1 MSRNERDLVS
11 AIRHELAAV
20 SPQRQCC
27 RAAELDALA
36 DPGRRSDVAIA
47 RTVHRL
53 SSVSTSHEAEIS
65 PSDRAQKRAQ
75 ALSAAEASSHCRSAF
90 LRGRILSRGSLS
102 LASGRIHLELV
113 LTQGEARHVMTALVA
128 EGISGLYRVR
138 RGRGV
143 IVWKD
148 RTEILDLLR
157 RLGAGSSIAEI
168 EARGVVRQIRG
179 ELNRSVNAETA
190 NLQRAVRAGM
200 RQARAAAALIEEGG
214 LPPGGLLQ
222 RVSAARLAH
231 PEATIAELGETL
243 GLSRSVVQRAL
254 ATIERQAAALRGE
267 AALP

>member
-1 MSRNERDLVS
+1 MSRSERDLVS
-11 AIRHELAAV
+11 AIRHELAAIT
-20 SPQRQCC
+20 PKRQCC

-53 SSVSTSHEAEIS
+53 SSASASHDVEAS
-65 PSDRAQKRAQ
+65 PSGRALKRAR
-75 ALSAAEASSHCRSAF
+75 ALADTGATPHCRSAF

-113 LTQGEARHVMTALVA
+113 LTQVEARHVVTALAA
-128 EGISGLYRVR
+128 EGIRSLSRATRPRRHRVER
-138 RGRGV
+138 S
-143 IVWKD
+143 D
-148 RTEILDLLR
+148 RDLDLLR

-190 NLQRAVRAGM
+190 NLQRAVSAGM

-222 RVSAARLAH
+222 RVGAARLAH
-231 PEATIAELGETL
+231 PEATIAELGATL
-243 GLSRSVVQRAL
+243 SLSRSVVQRAL
-254 ATIERQAAALRGE
+254 ATIERQAAALRV
-267 AALP
+267 

>member
-1 MSRNERDLVS
+1 MSRSERDLVS
-11 AIRHELAAV
+11 AIRHELAAIT
-20 SPQRQCC
+20 PKRQCC

-53 SSVSTSHEAEIS
+53 SSASASYDVEAS
-65 PSDRAQKRAQ
+65 PSGRALKRAR
-75 ALSAAEASSHCRSAF
+75 ALADTGATPHCRSAF

-113 LTQGEARHVMTALVA
+113 LTQGEARHVVTALEA
-128 EGISGLYRVR
+128 EGVSGLYRVR

-190 NLQRAVRAGM
+190 NLQRAVSAGM

-222 RVSAARLAH
+222 RVSSARLAH
-231 PEATIAELGETL
+231 HTASLDLRDGAARAQT
-243 GLSRSVVQRAL
+243 SQQVQDL
-254 ATIERQAAALRGE
+254 
-267 AALP
+267 

>member
-20 SPQRQCC
+20 NPQRQCC

-53 SSVSTSHEAEIS
+53 SSVATSHEAEIS
-65 PSDRAQKRAQ
+65 PSDRALKRAR

-113 LTQGEARHVMTALVA
+113 LTQVEARHLMATLAA
-128 EGISGLYRVR
+128 EGVSGLYRVR

-157 RLGAGSSIAEI
+157 RLGAGSSISEI

-190 NLQRAVRAGM
+190 NLQRAVSAGM
-200 RQARAAAALIEEGG
+200 RQARAAAELIEEGS

-222 RVSAARLAH
+222 RVSSARLAH

-254 ATIERQAAALRGE
+254 ATIERQAAALRV
-267 AALP
+267 

>member
-11 AIRHELAAV
+11 AIRHELAAIT
-20 SPQRQCC
+20 PGRRCC
-27 RAAELDALA
+27 RATELDALA

-47 RTVHRL
+47 RTVHRI
-53 SSVSTSHEAEIS
+53 SSASASHDVEAS
-65 PSDRAQKRAQ
+65 PSERALKRAR
-75 ALSAAEASSHCRSAF
+75 ALADVGASSHCRSAF

-113 LTQGEARHVMTALVA
+113 LTQVEAHHVAAALAADGVA
-128 EGISGLYRVR
+128 GVYRVR

-148 RTEILDLLR
+148 RTQILDLLR

-200 RQARAAAALIEEGG
+200 RQARAAAELIEEGD
-214 LPPGGLLQ
+214 LPSGGLLQ
-222 RVSAARLAH
+222 RVSVARLAH

-243 GLSRSVVQRAL
+243 GLSRSVVQRVL
-254 ATIERQAAALRGE
+254 ATVERQAAALRGE

>member
-179 ELNRSVNAETA
+179 ELNRSLNAETA

>member
-11 AIRHELAAV
+11 AIRHELAAI

-254 ATIERQAAALRGE
+254 ATIERQASALRGE

>member
-1 MSRNERDLVS
+1 MSRSERDLVS
-11 AIRHELAAV
+11 AIRHELAAIT
-20 SPQRQCC
+20 PKRQCC

-53 SSVSTSHEAEIS
+53 SSVSTSHETEIS
-65 PSDRAQKRAQ
+65 PSDRALKRAR
-75 ALSAAEASSHCRSAF
+75 ALSAAEAPAHCRSAF

-113 LTQGEARHVMTALVA
+113 LTQVEARYLMATFAADGATGV
-128 EGISGLYRVR
+128 YRVR

-148 RTEILDLLR
+148 RSEILDLLR
-157 RLGAGSSIAEI
+157 RLGAGSSISEI

-200 RQARAAAALIEEGG
+200 RQARAAAELIEEGG

-222 RVSAARLAH
+222 RVSVARLAH

-243 GLSRSVVQRAL
+243 SLSRSVVQRAL
-254 ATIERQAAALRGE
+254 ATIERQAEALRGE

>member
-11 AIRHELAAV
+11 AIRHELAAIT
-20 SPQRQCC
+20 PQRKCC
-27 RAAELDALA
+27 RATELDALA

-53 SSVSTSHEAEIS
+53 SSASASHDVEAS
-65 PSDRAQKRAQ
+65 PGGRALKRAR
-75 ALSAAEASSHCRSAF
+75 ALADTDATAHCRSAF

-113 LTQGEARHVMTALVA
+113 LTQVEARHVVTALEA
-128 EGISGLYRVR
+128 EGVSGFYRVR

-148 RTEILDLLR
+148 RTQILDLLR

-200 RQARAAAALIEEGG
+200 RQARAAAELIEEGV
-214 LPPGGLLQ
+214 LPPAGLLQ
-222 RVSAARLAH
+222 RVSSARLAH
-231 PEATIAELGETL
+231 PEATIAELGEEL
-243 GLSRSVVQRAL
+243 SLSRSVVQRAL
-254 ATIERQAAALRGE
+254 ATIERQAAALRSE

>member
-11 AIRHELAAV
+11 AIRHELAAIT
-20 SPQRQCC
+20 PQRKCC
-27 RAAELDALA
+27 RATELDALA

-53 SSVSTSHEAEIS
+53 SSASTSHDVDSS
-65 PSDRAQKRAQ
+65 PGGRALKRAQ
-75 ALSAAEASSHCRSAF
+75 ALADTDATAHCRSAF

-113 LTQGEARHVMTALVA
+113 LTQVEARHVVTALEA
-128 EGISGLYRVR
+128 EGVSGLYRVR

-148 RTEILDLLR
+148 RTQILDLLR

-190 NLQRAVRAGM
+190 NIQRAVRAGM
-200 RQARAAAALIEEGG
+200 RQARAAAELIEEGV
-214 LPPGGLLQ
+214 LPSAGLLQ
-222 RVSAARLAH
+222 RVSSARLAH
-231 PEATIAELGETL
+231 PEATIAELAETL
-243 GLSRSVVQRAL
+243 SLSRSVVQRAL
-254 ATIERQAAALRGE
+254 ATIERQAAALRSE

>member
-157 RLGAGSSIAEI
+157 RLGAGSSIVEI

>member
-20 SPQRQCC
+20 NPQRQCC

-65 PSDRAQKRAQ
+65 PSDRALKRAR

-113 LTQGEARHVMTALVA
+113 LTQVEARHLMATLAA
-128 EGISGLYRVR
+128 EGVSGLYRVR

-157 RLGAGSSIAEI
+157 RLGAGSSISEI

-179 ELNRSVNAETA
+179 ELNRSVKAETA
-190 NLQRAVRAGM
+190 NLQRAVSAGM
-200 RQARAAAALIEEGG
+200 RQARAAAELIEEGS

-222 RVSAARLAH
+222 RVSSARLAH

-254 ATIERQAAALRGE
+254 ATIERQAAALRV
-267 AALP
+267 

>member
-128 EGISGLYRVR
+128 EGLSGLYRVR

-157 RLGAGSSIAEI
+157 RLGAGSSISEI

>member
-1 MSRNERDLVS
+1 MSRSERDLVS
-11 AIRHELAAV
+11 ALRHELAAIT
-20 SPQRQCC
+20 PQRKCC
-27 RAAELDALA
+27 RVTELDALA

-53 SSVSTSHEAEIS
+53 SSASASRDVEAS
-65 PSDRAQKRAQ
+65 PGDRALKRARML
-75 ALSAAEASSHCRSAF
+75 ADTNASSHCRSAF

-113 LTQGEARHVMTALVA
+113 LTQAEARHVVTAITD
-128 EGISGLYRVR
+128 EGVPGVLRVR

-200 RQARAAAALIEEGG
+200 RQARAAAELLEEGG
-214 LPPGGLLQ
+214 LPLGGLLQ
-222 RVSAARLAH
+222 RVSAARLAN

-243 GLSRSVVQRAL
+243 GLSRSVAQRAL
-254 ATIERQAAALRGE
+254 ATIERQAAALREE

>member
-179 ELNRSVNAETA
+179 ERSRSVDAETA